1 MRRQKYK
8 INGLLKVIGY
18 GLLVI
23 EAALASHSFRLA
35 GQGIALTLHHGEGE
49 FAAARNGGTVIV
61 ASTRGI

>member
-1 MRRQKYK
+1 MGYW
-8 INGLLKVIGY
+8 LLTP
-18 GLLVI
+18 
-23 EAALASHSFRLA
+23 ALARRRFCLT